1 MRSPLGEL
9 ELEVLRYIAARSA
22 LTVGD
27 VTEGFGVPRHLART
41 TVQTVMERL
50 WKKGYLVREQQPGV
64 YRYSAQEAQ
73 ENVLHSLIHDF
84 VEKTLAGSL
93 SPFVAYLS
101 ETPEVS
107 PEEYQELQKLVARL
121 EAQRKEQ
128 NR

>member
-9 ELEVLRYIAARSA
+9 ELEVLRYIAERRA
-22 LTVGD
+22 LTVGE

-73 ENVLHSLIHDF
+73 ESVLRGLVHDF

-101 ETPEVS
+101 ETQEVS
-107 PEEYQELQKLVARL
+107 PQEFEELQKLVARL

-128 NR
+128 EK

>member
-1 MRSPLGEL
+1 MRSPLGKL

-22 LTVGD
+22 LTVGE
-27 VTEGFGVPRHLART
+27 VTEGFGTPHNLART
-41 TVQTVMERL
+41 TIQTVMERL

-64 YRYSAQEAQ
+64 FRYSAREAQ
-73 ENVLHSLIHDF
+73 ENVLHGLIHDF
-84 VEKTLAGSL
+84 VQKTLAGSL

-107 PEEYQELQKLVARL
+107 AEEYQELQKLVARL

-128 NR
+128 KP